1 MFHEW
6 SNILA
11 SIPQRWEHRKYV
23 QAIVQVTSKF
33 TALDLAFEVL
43 VSCGYQAHIDTMS
56 APASEAFEFLLLQ
69 NTEELRLP
77 AALLNRKREVWTLD
91 PGLVLSG

>member
-1 MFHEW
+1 M
-6 SNILA
+6 
-11 SIPQRWEHRKYV
+11 
-23 QAIVQVTSKF
+23 
-33 TALDLAFEVL
+33 
-43 VSCGYQAHIDTMS
+43 SCGYQAHIDTMS